1 MKVLIASGA
10 GGGTAKKSVGKF
22 FHLKELGE
30 ALKRI
35 GVDYKL
41 VSETDYI
48 TGFPSKDVKSWF
60 SKKKYYELINE
71 YNPDVVFVDSVFQI
85 VVVS

>member
-10 GGGTAKKSVGKF
+10 GGGTAKKSVVKF

-60 SKKKYYELINE
+60 SKKNIMN
-71 YNPDVVFVDSVFQI
+71 
-85 VVVS
+85 